1 MMGRFWSVCVVLS
14 TLGMV
19 GFSLTPSSFLSTV
32 DKQRLQKV
40 FADSLATDSANRY
53 PEQAKRSWPRAG
65 LSFGHFHE
73 NSRRKKLKPKSKTN

>member
-1 MMGRFWSVCVVLS
+1 MKVESLVYPYQSLNARTFLNKQFNHCFQMMGRFWSVCVVLS

-40 FADSLATDSANRY
+40 FADSLATENANR
-53 PEQAKRSWPRAG
+53 
-65 LSFGHFHE
+65 
-73 NSRRKKLKPKSKTN
+73 